1 MNKKKQLINLTLQ
14 VYKLWRNS
22 LKKFFLRNPIY
33 IMKKLL
39 APNYISASPQSEPRE
54 E

>member
-1 MNKKKQLINLTLQ
+1 M
-14 VYKLWRNS
+14 
-22 LKKFFLRNPIY
+22 KKFFKKKKNCVIPYIY
-33 IMKKLL
+33 IYIYITKKLL